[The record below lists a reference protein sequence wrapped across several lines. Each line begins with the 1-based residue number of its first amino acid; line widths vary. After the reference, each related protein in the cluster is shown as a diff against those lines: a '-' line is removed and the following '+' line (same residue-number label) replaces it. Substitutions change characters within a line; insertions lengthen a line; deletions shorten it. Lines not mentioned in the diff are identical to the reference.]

1 MARSLAILQSARACT
16 HCAGLPLGPRPL
28 VAGTRKSSVLII
40 GQAPGLA
47 AHESGIPWNDA
58 SGDRLRE
65 WLGLS
70 REVFYDPEKVA
81 LMPMGFC
88 YPGKAKTG
96 DSPPRPECAPLWH
109 DRILKALSGVKL
121 TLLVGRF
128 AFERYAKDELLDLTT
143 AALSPDRL
151 LPRKLVLPHPS
162 PLNNRW
168 LARNPRFKAKVLPI
182 VKSAVE
188 GVLSAEGHVSARSR
202 PRLRGRRA

>member
-1 MARSLAILQSARACT
+1 MARSLAVLEQARACT
-16 HCAGLPLGPRPL
+16 HCTGLPLGPRPL
-28 VAGTRKSSVLII
+28 VAGTRRSSVLII

-47 AHESGIPWNDA
+47 AHESGVPWNDA

-70 REVFYDPEKVA
+70 REMFYDPEQVA

-109 DRILKALSGVKL
+109 DRILKALAGVKL

-128 AFERYAKDELLDLTT
+128 AFERYAADELSDLTT

-168 LARNPRFKAKVLPI
+168 LARNPAFKAKILPQ
-182 VKSAVE
+182 V
-188 GVLSAEGHVSARSR
+188 RSVVTR
-202 PRLRGRRA
+202 AMQGDGRDSTSSRRSP

>member
-1 MARSLAILQSARACT
+1 MARSLQVLEQARTCT

-28 VAGTRKSSVLII
+28 VAGTRTSSVLII

-47 AHESGIPWNDA
+47 AHESGVPWNDA

-70 REVFYDPEKVA
+70 REAFYDPDKVA

-128 AFERYAKDELLDLTT
+128 AFERYAADELSDLTT
-143 AALSPDRL
+143 AALSPNRL

-168 LARNPRFKAKVLPI
+168 LARNPAFKAKILLLVRT
-182 VKSAVE
+182 VV
-188 GVLSAEGHVSARSR
+188 ARAMQED
-202 PRLRGRRA
+202 GR

>member
-1 MARSLAILQSARACT
+1 MARSLQVLEQARTCT
-16 HCAGLPLGPRPL
+16 HCTGLPLGPRPL
-28 VAGTRKSSVLII
+28 VAGTRKSGVLII

-47 AHESGIPWNDA
+47 AHESGVPWDDA

-70 REVFYDPEKVA
+70 REAFYDPDKVA

-96 DSPPRPECAPLWH
+96 DGPPRPECAPLWH

-128 AFERYAKDELLDLTT
+128 AFERYAADELSDLTT
-143 AALSPDRL
+143 AALSPNRL

-168 LARNPRFKAKVLPI
+168 LARNPAFEAKILLLVRT
-182 VKSAVE
+182 VVARAMQ
-188 GVLSAEGHVSARSR
+188 GDGRHATRSR
-202 PRLRGRRA
+202 RSP